1 MGLKLPGGVL
11 GTWKKTSAL
20 VSGVRLLNGFHD
32 FLPVHQ
38 AYNFSAMNKMA
49 NRAIVPSERP
59 TPRPTLNFLVC
70 VTGVWVGVGWVEVV
84 GSEGDDGEVSVL
96 SLDCVVVV
104 LAAAEEAVE
113 RSVAVWIRLLTEI
126 IVIASPS
133 GTEKV
138 PWPLLQLH
146 APAV

>member
-1 MGLKLPGGVL
+1 M
-11 GTWKKTSAL
+11 
-20 VSGVRLLNGFHD
+20 
-32 FLPVHQ
+32 
-38 AYNFSAMNKMA
+38 
-49 NRAIVPSERP
+49 
-59 TPRPTLNFLVC
+59 
-70 VTGVWVGVGWVEVV
+70 VEVV
-84 GSEGDDGEVSVL
+84 GSEGDDGEVSVLARSVEVL

-146 APAV
+146 VPAV